1 MFAIVTHPGVGFGRE
16 RLVVSGVGH
25 RRRNLVIVLGL
36 AALVSAAPAPAQE
49 PRQGEQWAVAPGAV
63 LDLPGAWD
71 LSQGAGVTVAVID
84 SGTRL
89 DHFDLARNIW
99 TNFGEVPGNGVDDDD
114 NGYVD
119 DVHGIDLTNR
129 DRRQNLNDGNGHG
142 THVAGIIAAAANRRG
157 VVGVAPKARIMT
169 VKVLDAAASGTTAA
183 VAEGIRYAAANGAR
197 IINMSLG
204 GDTRDQRVVDAI
216 EAANAANVLVI
227 CSAGN
232 SGRNIDRRP
241 SYPVSIPAP
250 NVIGVASTSPT
261 DGRRLGDS
269 SNFGRLTVPVAAP
282 GVQVLSTANDGGHE
296 HKTGTSMAAPH
307 ATGVA
312 ALMAAVRPDA
322 TAPELRAAMLE
333 SAGRA
338 SLPVG
343 AGYLDAAGAVL
354 RSSTQASLG
363 AGQRPVLRIL
373 LATRAGRRSRRQIV
387 VQVAI
392 LGNATPIRRLRVR
405 LGGRVATTV
414 RRRGSPFTIRIRGRR
429 GGRVRVDGLD
439 RRGRRVARGTRR
451 VAPVRPGKRGILEGP
466 GIGVGTVWPQ

>member
-1 MFAIVTHPGVGFGRE
+1 M
-16 RLVVSGVGH
+16 SGVGH
-25 RRRNLVIVLGL
+25 WRRNWAIVLGL
-36 AALVSAAPAPAQE
+36 AALVVPAPAPAQE

-71 LSQGAGVTVAVID
+71 LSQGAGVVVAVVD

-89 DHFDLARNIW
+89 DHPDLARNVW
-99 TNFGEVPGNGVDDDD
+99 TNFAEVAGNGVDDDD

-129 DRRQNLNDGNGHG
+129 DRRQDLSDGHGHG
-142 THVAGIIAAAANRRG
+142 THVAGIIAAAANGRG
-157 VVGVAPKARIMT
+157 VVGVAPQARIMT
-169 VKVLDAAASGTTAA
+169 VKVLDAQASGTTTA

-197 IINMSLG
+197 IVNVSLG

-232 SGRNIDRRP
+232 SGRNIDSRP

-250 NVIGVASTSPT
+250 NVIGVASTSPE
-261 DGRRLGDS
+261 DGRRLGDN

-282 GVQVLSTANDGGHE
+282 GVLVLSTSNSGGWE
-296 HKTGTSMAAPH
+296 LKTGTSMAAPH

-312 ALMAAVRPDA
+312 ALMAAVRRDA

-333 SAGRA
+333 AAGRA

-343 AGYLDAAGAVL
+343 AGYLDAAAAVL
-354 RSSTQASLG
+354 RSSSQASFR
-363 AGQRPVLRIL
+363 AGQSPLLRVL
-373 LATRAGRRSRRQIV
+373 LATRAGRGGRAQIV

-392 LGNATPIRRLRVR
+392 LGNATPIRRLRFS
-405 LGGRVATTV
+405 LGGRVVTSV
-414 RRRGSPFTIRIRGRR
+414 QRRGSPFTIRIRGRR
-429 GGRVRVDGLD
+429 GGKVRVDGLD
-439 RRGRRVARGTRR
+439 RSGKRIAQATRR

-466 GIGVGTVWPQ
+466 GIGVGSVWPQ

>member
-1 MFAIVTHPGVGFGRE
+1 
-16 RLVVSGVGH
+16 VSGVGH
-25 RRRNLVIVLGL
+25 RRWNWVIILGL
-36 AALVSAAPAPAQE
+36 ASLVMSAPAPAQE

-71 LSQGAGVTVAVID
+71 LSQGAGVVVAVID

-89 DHFDLARNIW
+89 DHPDLARNIW
-99 TNFGEVPGNGVDDDD
+99 TNFGEVPGNGADDDD

-129 DRRQNLNDGNGHG
+129 GRRQDLSDGNGHG

-157 VVGVAPKARIMT
+157 VVGVAPQARIMT
-169 VKVLDAAASGTTAA
+169 VKVLDAQARGTTSA

-232 SGRNIDRRP
+232 SGRNIDRQP
-241 SYPVSIPAP
+241 SYPVSIAAP
-250 NVIGVASTSPT
+250 NVIGVASTSPQ
-261 DGRRLGDS
+261 DGRRLGDT
-269 SNFGRLTVPVAAP
+269 SNFGRITVPVAAP
-282 GVQVLSTANDGGHE
+282 GVLVLSTSNSGGWE
-296 HKTGTSMAAPH
+296 LKTGTSMAAPH

-312 ALMAAVRPDA
+312 ALMAAVRRDA

-333 SAGRA
+333 AAGRA

-343 AGYLDAAGAVL
+343 AGYLDAAAAVL
-354 RSSTQASLG
+354 RSSSQSSYR
-363 AGQRPVLRIL
+363 AGQRPLLRIL
-373 LATRAGRRSRRQIV
+373 LATRARRQIV

-392 LGNATPIRRLRVR
+392 LGNATPIRRLRVS
-405 LGGRVATTV
+405 LGGRVVTSV

-429 GGRVRVDGLD
+429 GGKVRVDGLD
-439 RRGRRVARGTRR
+439 RRGKRIARATRR

-466 GIGVGTVWPQ
+466 GIGVGSVWTQ